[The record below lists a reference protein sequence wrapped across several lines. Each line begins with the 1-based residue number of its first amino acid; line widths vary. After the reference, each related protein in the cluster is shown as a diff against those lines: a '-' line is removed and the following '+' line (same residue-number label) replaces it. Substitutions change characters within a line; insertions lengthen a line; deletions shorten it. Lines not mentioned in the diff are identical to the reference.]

1 MKTDTHADADQAERI
16 VAAMSDDDKL
26 RITALMQRKGVA
38 GINPLLTEAE
48 HLELFRTV
56 DPFRM
61 VETILQGLNRLQ

>member
-1 MKTDTHADADQAERI
+1 MRELYERRGLEWL
-16 VAAMSDDDKL
+16 DYPE
-26 RITALMQRKGVA
+26 ITALMQRKGVA